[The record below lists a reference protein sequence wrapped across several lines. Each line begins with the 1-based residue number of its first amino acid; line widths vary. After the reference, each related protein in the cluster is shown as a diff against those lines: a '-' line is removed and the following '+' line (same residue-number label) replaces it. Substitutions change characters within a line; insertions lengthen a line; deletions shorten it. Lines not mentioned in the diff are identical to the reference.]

1 MFEKWIHASPNQLGM
16 ILLSTVCVYAA
27 ILVYTR
33 VSGLRSFSKM
43 SAADFA
49 MTIAIGSL
57 FGATISTPSP
67 TLLMGGFALL
77 CVFVGQTVV
86 AWLRRKS
93 PAISK
98 LVDNQPLLLMAGS
111 EILRGNL
118 RRANLTE
125 ADLRGKLRQSNVYRY
140 DDVLAV
146 VFETTG
152 DVSVLQRDDRNAPP
166 DQEIFEGVIDSDRLN
181 LQRCQSQTSGRF
193 TEPCPR

>member
-1 MFEKWIHASPNQLGM
+1 MFEKWIDASPTQLGM

-27 ILVYTR
+27 ILLYTR

-57 FGATISTPSP
+57 FGATISAPSP

-93 PAISK
+93 PTVCK
-98 LVDNQPLLLMAGS
+98 LVDNQPMLLMAGS

-166 DQEIFEGVIDSDRLN
+166 DQEIFEGVIDSHRLELESRQPQPSDR
-181 LQRCQSQTSGRF
+181 S
-193 TEPCPR
+193 TEPYPR